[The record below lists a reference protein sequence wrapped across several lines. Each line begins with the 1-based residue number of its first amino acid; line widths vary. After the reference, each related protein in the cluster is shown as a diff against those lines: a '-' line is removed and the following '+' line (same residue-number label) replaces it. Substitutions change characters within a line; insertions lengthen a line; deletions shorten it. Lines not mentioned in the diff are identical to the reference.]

1 MSIQLLPLVTG
12 DKGPNA
18 PKMPKMQ
25 FTLGD
30 DNFEKVINPHH
41 IKGQKTARKY
51 ICSVGK
57 CSGVDV

>member
-1 MSIQLLPLVTG
+1 MIMPLVTDDEG
-12 DKGPNA
+12 SPSK
-18 PKMPKMQ
+18 PKMPKKQ

-30 DNFEKVINPHH
+30 KDDFGNIINPHH
-41 IKGQKTARKY
+41 VKGQKTARKY

>member
-1 MSIQLLPLVTG
+1 MPLVT
-12 DKGPNA
+12 DEKGPDA

-25 FTLGD
+25 FTLGSKD
-30 DNFEKVINPHH
+30 DFGNVINPHH
-41 IKGQKTARKY
+41 VKGQKSARKY